1 MLKVVETFS
10 GIGSQAKALKNIG
23 IEYEIICTADWDINA
38 IIAYDLIHHGNQ
50 DLSVYKNMTKQD
62 LIKSLSKYTLSL
74 DGKKPATEKN
84 MQDLN
89 EEVLKRVLYAIKRSN
104 NLVSITDI
112 KARDLPNKID
122 SILQAIK
129 TVTDWALRV
138 GIALA
143 GVSLVIAF
151 VLYAVADVDRK
162 QQVKQRI
169 IQTMFG
175 IVGIILAISLVNLI
189 IGLF

>member
-1 MLKVVETFS
+1 MNKLFNV
-10 GIGSQAKALKNIG
+10 L
-23 IEYEIICTADWDINA
+23 A
-38 IIAYDLIHHGNQ
+38 I
-50 DLSVYKNMTKQD
+50 TK
-62 LIKSLSKYTLSL
+62 L
-74 DGKKPATEKN
+74 DGGNYT
-84 MQDLN
+84 
-89 EEVLKRVLYAIKRSN
+89 
-104 NLVSITDI
+104 
-112 KARDLPNKID
+112 ID

-143 GVSLVIAF
+143 GVSLVIGF

-162 QQVKQRI
+162 SQVNQRI

-189 IGLF
+189 ISLF

>member
-1 MLKVVETFS
+1 MF
-10 GIGSQAKALKNIG
+10 KNI
-23 IEYEIICTADWDINA
+23 YLLAINKLEGGS
-38 IIAYDLIHHGNQ
+38 YD
-50 DLSVYKNMTKQD
+50 
-62 LIKSLSKYTLSL
+62 
-74 DGKKPATEKN
+74 
-84 MQDLN
+84 
-89 EEVLKRVLYAIKRSN
+89 
-104 NLVSITDI
+104 
-112 KARDLPNKID
+112 ID
-122 SILQAIK
+122 SVLQAIK
-129 TVTDWALRV
+129 TVTDWVLRV

-143 GVSLVIAF
+143 GVSLVVAF